1 MKRISMW
8 SGPRNVSTAI
18 MYSFRQ
24 RPDTVV
30 VDEPFYA
37 HYLKQTNKQ
46 HPGRASI
53 LAGMEIDESKVKS
66 KVIFADY
73 DKNILFLKNMAHHL
87 IALDRSFLNDLDNII
102 LIRDPKEMLPSLA
115 KKIANPSLIDTAML
129 EQNQILDYILAS
141 GQSPIVLDAKE
152 TLLNPEK
159 VLRIV
164 CQKLAIPF
172 YKEMLDWPAGPK
184 PEDGIWAK
192 HWYHNVHK
200 STGFSKYKKKAAN
213 FPEQL
218 EEIYQEIKAIYER
231 LYSYA
236 IKAE

>member
-30 VDEPFYA
+30 IDEPLYA
-37 HYLKQTNKQ
+37 YYLEQSQKS
-46 HPGRASI
+46 HPGRLEVLASQDRDI
-53 LAGMEIDESKVKS
+53 NLLKNN
-66 KVIFADY
+66 VIFKDFRQ
-73 DKNILFLKNMAHHL
+73 DILFLKNMAHHL
-87 IALDRSFLNDLDNII
+87 INLDFSLLDDLSNII
-102 LIRDPKEMLPSLA
+102 LTRDPAEMLPSLA
-115 KKIANPSLIDTAML
+115 KNIEQPVLQDTGL
-129 EQNQILDYILAS
+129 SEQNQILDYVLAK

-159 VLRIV
+159 VLSELCAR
-164 CQKLAIPF
+164 LEIPF
-172 YKEMLDWPAGPK
+172 YQEMLSWPAGAK

-192 HWYHNVHK
+192 YWYHNVHK
-200 STGFSKYKKKAAN
+200 STGFGR
-213 FPEQL
+213 
-218 EEIYQEIKAIYER
+218 YQAKTDALPAELHELYNEAKPLYER

-236 IKAE
+236 IKAL